1 MSATPSANPRAPE
14 VNAFYEAR
22 PFPGYMPSDDAA
34 SLLDR
39 CRRAPFLVGLDQSIP
54 PDARVLDAG
63 CGTGQIANFLALAG
77 PRRRVVGV
85 DRCSASLAAGEAFRA
100 RAGATNLQLLRGD
113 LFALPVAK
121 QAFDVVIS
129 RGVVHHT
136 PDPDRA
142 TRSVASHVRPGGH
155 FLLGFYESVAR
166 LPHRMRR
173 GLSFG
178 GKHPWALF
186 DPVLRRRDLDDEKK
200 LTWIEDQYRH
210 PLEVSLSFPHM
221 RDVLE
226 ELGFTWCGSVPPVP
240 RSDAMLAKTPRPSA
254 LSLNMR
260 RWGWAWRCLW
270 DEDAGLVCLVA
281 QAPTR

>member
-1 MSATPSANPRAPE
+1 MSSAPHTLPAAPE

-22 PFPGYMPSDDAA
+22 PFPGYMPNDDAA

-39 CRRAPFLVGLDQSIP
+39 CRRSPFLVGLDRSIP
-54 PDARVLDAG
+54 LDARVLDAG
-63 CGTGQIANFLALAG
+63 CGTAQIANFLALAG

-85 DRCSASLAAGEAFRA
+85 DLCAASLAAGEAFRA
-100 RAGATNLQLLRGD
+100 RAGSQNLSLVRGD
-113 LFALPVAK
+113 LFALPVAP
-121 QAFDVVIS
+121 ATFDVVIS

-142 TRSVASHVRPGGH
+142 TASIASRVRPGG
-155 FLLGFYESVAR
+155 FLVLGFYESVAR
-166 LPHRMRR
+166 LPHRLRR

-178 GKHPWALF
+178 GRRPWALL
-186 DPVLRRRDLDDEKK
+186 DPVLRRRDLDAEKK

-210 PLEVSLSFPHM
+210 PLEVCLSFPHM

-226 ELGFTWCGSVPPVP
+226 QLGFSWCGSVPPMP
-240 RSDAMLAKTPRPSA
+240 RPEAFFAKTPRPGA
-254 LSLNMR
+254 LALMAR
-260 RWGWAWRCLW
+260 RCEWAWRCLW

-281 QAPTR
+281 QAPA